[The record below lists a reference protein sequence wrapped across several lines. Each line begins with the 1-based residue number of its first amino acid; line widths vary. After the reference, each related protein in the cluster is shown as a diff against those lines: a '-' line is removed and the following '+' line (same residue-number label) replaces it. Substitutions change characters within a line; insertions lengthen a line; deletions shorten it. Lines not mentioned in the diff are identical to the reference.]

1 MVSKKIYLLFL
12 MNIFLNGTIEPFLK
26 MHKLFIFHSFMVV
39 ERELQLAGFWESIPA
54 RNKLKA
60 EIQKI
65 LLSPEFNNLPNIR
78 TNRNQIISR
87 VMELAEKNSDRI
99 LYAD

>member
-1 MVSKKIYLLFL
+1 
-12 MNIFLNGTIEPFLK
+12 
-26 MHKLFIFHSFMVV
+26 MVV